1 MRTLSMSWKLVWP
14 GIAPE
19 TAEEEKRKKVFV
31 SSCWIA
37 RRRHT
42 RKTKQDAD
50 EWLLS
55 SSPNERRKESS
66 AHTHNKTSWLIEAG
80 RPPAAVCVRESSS
93 EKVSPFA
100 VGCSNFSWRL
110 WASMMLLPNRVKPP
124 ERTGGVL
131 GSLLDPDARTKKV
144 GEKEREIMLKDQYL
158 VTSSLYSFF
167 FYKAI
172 VFVDR
177 LIIG

>member
-1 MRTLSMSWKLVWP
+1 
-14 GIAPE
+14 
-19 TAEEEKRKKVFV
+19 
-31 SSCWIA
+31 
-37 RRRHT
+37 
-42 RKTKQDAD
+42 
-50 EWLLS
+50 
-55 SSPNERRKESS
+55 
-66 AHTHNKTSWLIEAG
+66 
-80 RPPAAVCVRESSS
+80 
-93 EKVSPFA
+93 
-100 VGCSNFSWRL
+100 
-110 WASMMLLPNRVKPP
+110 MMLLPNRVKPP

-131 GSLLDPDARTKKV
+131 GSLLDVDARTKKV